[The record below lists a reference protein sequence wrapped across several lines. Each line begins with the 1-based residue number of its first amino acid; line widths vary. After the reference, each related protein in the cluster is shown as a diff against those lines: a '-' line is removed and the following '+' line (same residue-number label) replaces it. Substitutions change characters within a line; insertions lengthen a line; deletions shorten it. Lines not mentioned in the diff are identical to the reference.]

1 MHTIQYQYQYPYKV
15 CPTLEESYHTHLL
28 VAWISRVVVYCRI
41 LRPGVVVNSGVL
53 GSGGGGGGGVKGAL
67 FGAKIHFTILVL
79 GISVAMFGV
88 KIHLAVLMLAKAVL
102 GGNGERVV
110 LLPFGV

>member
-1 MHTIQYQYQYPYKV
+1 M
-15 CPTLEESYHTHLL
+15 
-28 VAWISRVVVYCRI
+28 
-41 LRPGVVVNSGVL
+41 
-53 GSGGGGGGGVKGAL
+53 KGTL

-88 KIHLAVLMLAKAVL
+88 KIHLAVLMLVL
-102 GGNGERVV
+102 SRNGERVV